1 MNDVSTIITR
11 KKKKRFNFQIDKINK
26 DEFQPTNDKPLNYW
40 PRGQPTKDKPLN
52 YWPRGI

>member
-11 KKKKRFNFQIDKINK
+11 KKKKRFNSQIDKINK

-40 PRGQPTKDKPLN
+40 PRS
-52 YWPRGI
+52 I